1 MSNYLDLMA
10 EAWPALL
17 EGLKI
22 TIILTIL
29 SLALGLIIG
38 LVMALMRLSRRNL
51 LRAIAHVYVDVVRG
65 TPVLVQLF
73 LVYYGLPQFGI
84 RVTPILAAVLALG
97 ANYGAYL
104 AEVFRAGLLSIDRG
118 QWEAAESLGFQGRQL
133 YRKIILPQAI
143 RVSLPGIGNYANS
156 MVKDTSLASV
166 VTVMELLR
174 SGQIIVSATFQ
185 SFEIYL
191 TVGAMYLAI
200 SLPLAWYTRRL
211 EERSN
216 RGYA

>member
-22 TIILTIL
+22 TVILTIL
-29 SLALGLIIG
+29 SLALGLIVG
-38 LVMALMRLSRRNL
+38 LVMALMRLSRRYL
-51 LRAIAHVYVDVVRG
+51 LRAIAHVYIDVVRG

-73 LVYYGLPQFGI
+73 LIYYGLPQFGI

-118 QWEAAESLGFQGRQL
+118 QWEAAESLGFQGHRL

>member
-118 QWEAAESLGFQGRQL
+118 QWEAAESLGFQGRRL
-133 YRKIILPQAI
+133 YQKIILPQAI

>member
-1 MSNYLDLMA
+1 MSNYLGIIS

-22 TIILTIL
+22 TVILTVL
-29 SLALGLIIG
+29 SLALGLVIG
-38 LVMALMRLSRRNL
+38 MAMAIMRLSRIYL
-51 LRAIAHVYVDVVRG
+51 LRATAHVYIDVIRG
-65 TPVLVQLF
+65 TPLLVQLF

-84 RVTPILAAVLALG
+84 RLTPIVAAVLTLG
-97 ANYGAYL
+97 FHYGAYL
-104 AEVFRAGLLSIDRG
+104 AEVFRAGLMSVDRG
-118 QWEAAESLGFQGRQL
+118 QWEAAESLGFKGFQL
-133 YRKIILPQAI
+133 YRRIILPQAI
-143 RVSLPGIGNYANS
+143 RVALPGIGNYANS

-174 SGQIIVSATFQ
+174 SGQIIVASTFQ

-191 TVGAMYLAI
+191 TVAAMYLAI
-200 SLPLAWYTRRL
+200 SMPLAWFTRRL
-211 EERSN
+211 ESRSN

>member
-22 TIILTIL
+22 TVILTIL
-29 SLALGLIIG
+29 SLALGLIVG
-38 LVMALMRLSRRNL
+38 LVMALMRLSRRYL
-51 LRAIAHVYVDVVRG
+51 LRAIAHVYIDVVRG

-73 LVYYGLPQFGI
+73 LIYYGLPQFGI

-118 QWEAAESLGFQGRQL
+118 QWEAAESLGFQGHRL

-166 VTVMELLR
+166 VTVMEVLR

-185 SFEIYL
+185 SCEIYL

>member
-1 MSNYLDLMA
+1 MSNYFELMA

-22 TIILTIL
+22 TVILTIL
-29 SLALGLIIG
+29 ALALGLIVG
-38 LVMALMRLSRRNL
+38 LIMALMRLSRIRL
-51 LRAIAHVYVDVVRG
+51 LRATAHVYIDVVRG

-118 QWEAAESLGFQGRQL
+118 QWEAAESLGFHGRRL
-133 YRKIILPQAI
+133 YQIIILPQAI

-185 SFEIYL
+185 SFQIYL
-191 TVGAMYLAI
+191 TVAAMYLAI
-200 SLPLAWYTRRL
+200 SLPIAWFTRRL